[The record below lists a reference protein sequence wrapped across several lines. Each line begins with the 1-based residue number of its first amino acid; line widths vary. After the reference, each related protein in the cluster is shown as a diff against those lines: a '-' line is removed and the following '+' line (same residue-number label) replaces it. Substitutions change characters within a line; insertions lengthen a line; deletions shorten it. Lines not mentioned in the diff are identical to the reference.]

1 MMTGYEAFCLYQ
13 AIKLHFTSEK
23 YDFFKYNGKTHVSVT
38 SFENRK
44 DKYHFY
50 KLSRRFSN
58 KDELVQFIV
67 ANFVENEKTWV
78 GSLLQDEAETIYR
91 KHQKYV
97 QSVSYIFENECHKIF
112 DGNENPNDVLKVKNG
127 EYPTLLKKYLQ
138 KDVQLETICFLNSIL
153 HFVPVWSKQIA
164 DSIVW
169 PNHRLRILKFAAFLP
184 KDDVK
189 YKHILKK
196 VLND

>member
-23 YDFFKYNGKTHVSVT
+23 YDFFRYNGKMHISVT

-50 KLSRRFSN
+50 KLSRKFTN
-58 KDELVQFIV
+58 KDELTQFIV
-67 ANFVENEKTWV
+67 ANFVEDDKVWV
-78 GSLLQDEAETIYR
+78 GSLLTAEAESIYR
-91 KHQKYV
+91 KHQKYI
-97 QSVSYIFENECHKIF
+97 QSVSYIFENECRKVF
-112 DGNENPNDVLKVKNG
+112 GDVKDPNEVLKVHGG
-127 EYPTLLKKYLQ
+127 EYPILLKKYLQ
-138 KDVQLETICFLNSIL
+138 KDIEPETLCLLDRLLN
-153 HFVPVWSKQIA
+153 FTPVWAKQIA
-164 DSIVW
+164 DTIVW
-169 PNHRLRILKFAAFLP
+169 PNHRLKLTKFAAFLP

-189 YKHILKK
+189 YKLILKK